1 MIIPFILAGN
11 DNTQGNVSTSSDA
24 TPAPR
29 PPSSRRATTNQ
40 ARPVNVPP
48 MRISNRLRRVDVR
61 NDSQFENMRRRLI
74 LEDLEA
80 DIKAKR
86 AYEQTM
92 KSQTELQDRQ
102 K

>member
-1 MIIPFILAGN
+1 
-11 DNTQGNVSTSSDA
+11 
-24 TPAPR
+24 
-29 PPSSRRATTNQ
+29 
-40 ARPVNVPP
+40 